1 MINNESQKF
10 FDDAK
15 LILEEHYPL
24 FKNWLK
30 KEINLELIYRASR
43 DGWESN
49 IFHQKCDNKGP
60 TIVVVRSELG
70 KIFGG
75 YASISWDRSG
85 NDKKD

>member
-1 MINNESQKF
+1 MINRRSKNKITNLRNF
-10 FDDAK
+10 MTMAD
-15 LILEEHYPL
+15 LLREEHYPL

-60 TIVVVRSELG
+60 TIVLVRSELG

-75 YASISWDRSG
+75 YASIS
-85 NDKKD
+85 